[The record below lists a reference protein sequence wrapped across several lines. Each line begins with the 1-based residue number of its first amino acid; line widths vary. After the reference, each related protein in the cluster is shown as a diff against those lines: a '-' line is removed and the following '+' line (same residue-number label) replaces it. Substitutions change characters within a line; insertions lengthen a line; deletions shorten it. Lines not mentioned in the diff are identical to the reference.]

1 MAKAEKGVS
10 IKKIAQ
16 ERVDILFE
24 RAKEAKNEPELSA
37 RYISLAREMA
47 MKQRVRLARSHRRSF
62 CSSCHAFFVP
72 GKNLRVRI
80 QHGKIIY
87 TCGICGAVTRIP
99 LNKKPNQGE
108 KQSQILPNH
117 ISRP

>member
-1 MAKAEKGVS
+1 MAKAEKGIS
-10 IKKIAQ
+10 PKKIAL
-16 ERVDILFE
+16 ERIDILFE
-24 RAKEAKNEPELSA
+24 RAKEAENQPEFSS
-37 RYISLAREMA
+37 RYVSLAREMA
-47 MKQRVRLARSHRRSF
+47 MKQRVRLTKGHRRSF
-62 CSSCHAFFVP
+62 CPSCHAFFVP

-87 TCGICGAVTRIP
+87 TCGVCGAVTRIP